1 MGNIQ
6 LRDFFYDF
14 FVIIHVFL
22 HSCHYDNRRLFLLM
36 RKRKT
41 ESLEANEKEQVG
53 PGQGLDLP
61 GQLWS
66 SKRLAAVCAN
76 AYIICMNML
85 S

>member
-1 MGNIQ
+1 M
-6 LRDFFYDF
+6 
-14 FVIIHVFL
+14 H
-22 HSCHYDNRRLFLLM
+22 
-36 RKRKT
+36 KRKT
-41 ESLEANEKEQVG
+41 ESLEANEKAQVG

-85 S
+85 I